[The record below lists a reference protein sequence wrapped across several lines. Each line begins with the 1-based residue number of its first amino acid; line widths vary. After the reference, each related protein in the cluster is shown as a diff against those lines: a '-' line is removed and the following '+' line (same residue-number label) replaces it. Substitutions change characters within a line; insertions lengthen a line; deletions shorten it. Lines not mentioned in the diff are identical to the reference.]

1 VVADAVVMDTQPAS
15 PQRANRGTAPAVRFR
30 LVAMLALLAFALIS
44 GLAVSAALY
53 AAAGRPAPSP
63 ETWLGLTIVGV
74 AIACAAAGSLIV
86 LAHLAA
92 RSVPTR
98 SVERWLAAFAMAPV
112 AIALFFFLVGV
123 GVTGG
128 LPSGYLA
135 AAALV
140 VLAIFAGR
148 LVRSLADRVL
158 FCFFAWLGLL
168 VLPALW
174 QEPVTREFAEL
185 MLRIMRFSGVIV

>member
-1 VVADAVVMDTQPAS
+1 
-15 PQRANRGTAPAVRFR
+15 
-30 LVAMLALLAFALIS
+30 MLALLAFALLA
-44 GLAVSAALY
+44 GLAFAAALY
-53 AAAGRPAPSP
+53 AAAGHPPRSP
-63 ETWLGLTIVGV
+63 ETWLGLGIVAV
-74 AIACAAAGSLIV
+74 VIACGAAGSLIT

-98 SVERWLAAFAMAPV
+98 GLERWLAAFAMAPA

-135 AAALV
+135 AAAILV
-140 VLAIFAGR
+140 VAVLAAR
-148 LVRSLADRVL
+148 LVRSLSDRML

-185 MLRIMRFSGVIV
+185 MLRLLRFSGVIV